1 MGKEGKAALKQ
12 RNMYPEWRF
21 RVHVGRTCTRKA
33 VFGYLSGKEAPVAS
47 AAQRGGFPEKD
58 HENRA
63 DAIIWR
69 AELLRRRE
77 AVPKDKESTL
87 FDSFFIQLIVRLH

>member
-1 MGKEGKAALKQ
+1 
-12 RNMYPEWRF
+12 MYPEWRF

-33 VFGYLSGKEAPVAS
+33 VFGYLSGKAAPVAS